1 MGPPGLITG
10 QVLGHYRVLERIGG
24 GAMGVVFRA
33 HDERLDRDVAL
44 KVLPVGSLS
53 DESARRRFRKE
64 ALTLS
69 RLNHPNIETVYDF
82 DTQDGIDFLVLELI
96 VGMTLDRKLSGAP
109 LAEKDILIVGGQI
122 AKALEEAHDHGILHR
137 DLKPANLMVTSKGQV
152 KVLDFGLA
160 KLLRI
165 SVTALTESLDEMPG
179 VAGTLPYM
187 APEQLRGEP
196 PDFRSDLYALGAVL
210 YEMAAGHRPFPQ
222 LQATKLIASILN
234 EDPPLPSKLNRQ
246 TSPALESIIVKALE
260 KDLKRRYQSAKEL
273 CDDLERLSLS
283 NSARQLAVGSGRSLK
298 WLRVAPILLLAL
310 SALTYRYVWTPKKP
324 AEPKQVL
331 VADLENRTGDPDFD
345 DSLGTALSAYLE
357 QSRLVNIFPVA
368 TEHAAVQALG
378 RPADARIDAN
388 LGSEICVR
396 EGIPLLITG
405 EINRLKDQYVLA
417 VRIINPANQKVL
429 SVHSTNATEKN
440 AILAALGSMA
450 RDLRSDIGEQRV
462 AIEQS
467 DRLLEQ
473 VTTSSLP
480 ALHLYSLGRKEH
492 LRGNY
497 EAAIPLYKNATRLD
511 VDFALA
517 YAWLSTVYRDLGD
530 SANARLHMDKALTL
544 LDHVTERERYT
555 LLGLSAAYD
564 EDYEQA
570 IDNFLVL
577 TRLYPNDS
585 NGHFYLTLCYL
596 LKGDFEHATSEAKVA
611 AGLAPSP
618 SAYTNLAEVLLAQNR
633 FQEVIDLLKATP
645 AIEAEGGLAR
655 AYIGLGRV
663 EKAQEAVDKLLL
675 VKDERIRSQAAITQL
690 EIWLFS
696 GRWKQAEKF
705 LNDTVLLGTDRDAFR
720 DLNLA
725 VLAMQRADS
734 SRARQLLGNLEQKV
748 QSLDSQSVS
757 VAVLLSQANE
767 TRLSHKLL
775 REIEAKLAD
784 RRIRRLQVYDNLLR
798 GVLALDD
805 GHTKE
810 ALPLLKSARAD
821 WDDVQV
827 RSIYAHAL
835 FENAHWLEAQK
846 EFEGVLEQK
855 GRALNDPAALILW
868 KVSPYWIGRCLQ
880 AQGDALASQK
890 MYQTFLEGWP
900 SSEQD
905 WLATQDAARRL
916 RQLQ

>member
-1 MGPPGLITG
+1 MGPAGQFTG

-24 GAMGVVFRA
+24 GGMGVVFRA

-44 KVLPVGSLS
+44 KLLPAGLLS
-53 DESARRRFRKE
+53 DESARKRFRKE

-82 DTQDGIDFLVLELI
+82 DTQDGTDFLVMELI
-96 VGMTLDRKLSGAP
+96 TGETLDRKLSGAP
-109 LAEKDILIVGGQI
+109 LAEKDALVIGVQI
-122 AKALEEAHDHGILHR
+122 AKALEDAHDHGILHR
-137 DLKPANLMVTSKGQV
+137 DLKPANLMVTTKGQV

-165 SVTALTESLDEMPG
+165 SVTALTESLDVTSG
-179 VAGTLPYM
+179 VVGTLPYM
-187 APEQLRGEP
+187 APEQLRGEL

-210 YEMAAGHRPFPQ
+210 YEMATGCRPFSQ
-222 LQATKLIASILN
+222 LQPSKLIASILN
-234 EDPPLPSKLNRQ
+234 EDPPPPIKLNQ
-246 TSPALESIIVKALE
+246 KISPALETVIIKALE

-283 NSARQLAVGSGRSLK
+283 GSARQPEDGSRRSRK
-298 WLRVAPILLLAL
+298 WFRLAPILLLAL
-310 SALTYRYVWTPKKP
+310 LALAYRYAWTPREP

-345 DSLGTALSAYLE
+345 DSLGIALSTYLE
-357 QSRLVNIFPVA
+357 QSRLVNIFPAA
-368 TEHAAVQALG
+368 TEHAAVKALG
-378 RPADARIDAN
+378 RTADARIDVS

-396 EGIPLLITG
+396 EGIPMLITG
-405 EINRLKDQYVLA
+405 EINRLKDQYILA

-429 SVHSTNATEKN
+429 SVHSANATEKN
-440 AILAALGSMA
+440 AILPTLGSIA
-450 RDLRSDIGEQRV
+450 RDLRSDIGEQKV
-462 AIEQS
+462 SIEQS

-511 VDFALA
+511 ADFALA

-530 SANARLHMDKALTL
+530 NANARVHMNKALTL

-577 TRLYPNDS
+577 TRLYPDDS

-596 LKGDFEHATSEAKVA
+596 LKGDFERATSEAKVA
-611 AGLAPSP
+611 TGLDPSP

-633 FQEVIDLLKATP
+633 FQEVIDLLKARP
-645 AIEAEGGLAR
+645 VIEAEGGLAR
-655 AYIGLGRV
+655 AYIGLGHI
-663 EKAQEAVDKLLL
+663 EKAQEAVDKQLLA
-675 VKDERIRSQAAITQL
+675 KDERIRSQAAITQL

-705 LNDTVLLGTDRDAFR
+705 LNDTVLLQTDRYAFR

-757 VAVLLSQANE
+757 VAVLLSQAHENQF
-767 TRLSHKLL
+767 SHKLL
-775 REIEAKLAD
+775 TEIEIKLAD
-784 RRIRRLQVYDNLLR
+784 RKIRRLQVYDHLLR
-798 GVLALDD
+798 GSLALNE
-805 GHTKE
+805 GHAKE

-821 WDDVQV
+821 WEDVQV
-827 RSIYAHAL
+827 RSIYARAL
-835 FENAHWLEAQK
+835 FENARWLEAQK
-846 EFEGVLEQK
+846 EFEGILEQK
-855 GRALNDPAALILW
+855 GQALNDPAALMLW
-868 KVSPYWIGRCLQ
+868 KVSPYWVGRCLQ
-880 AQGDALASQK
+880 AQGDTSASRK

>member
-1 MGPPGLITG
+1 MGAPGQITG
-10 QVLGHYRVLERIGG
+10 QVLGHYRVIERIGG

-53 DESARRRFRKE
+53 DEAARKRFRKE

-82 DTQDGIDFLVLELI
+82 DTQDGIDFLVMELI

-109 LAEKDILIVGGQI
+109 LAEKDILIVGGQM

-137 DLKPANLMVTSKGQV
+137 DLKPANVMVTTKGQV

-165 SVTALTESLDEMPG
+165 SVTALTESVDEMHG

-210 YEMAAGHRPFPQ
+210 YEMATGHRPFPQ
-222 LQATKLIASILN
+222 LVATELIASILN
-234 EDPPLPSKLNRQ
+234 EDPPKPSKLNPQ
-246 TSPALESIIVKALE
+246 TSPALESVIVKALE
-260 KDLKRRYQSAKEL
+260 KDLKRRYQSAGEL
-273 CDDLERLSLS
+273 CCDLERLSLS
-283 NSARQLAVGSGRSLK
+283 DSARALVGSGRSRN
-298 WLRVAPILLLAL
+298 WLRVVPILLLAL
-310 SALTYRYVWTPKKP
+310 VALTYRYAWTPKKP
-324 AEPKQVL
+324 AEPRQIL

-345 DSLGTALSAYLE
+345 DSLGTALSTYLE
-357 QSRLVNIFPVA
+357 QSRLVNIFPAA

-378 RPADARIDAN
+378 RPADARIDAT

-405 EINRLKDQYVLA
+405 AIYRLKDQYVLA
-417 VRIINPANQKVL
+417 VRIVNPANQKVL

-450 RDLRSDIGEQRV
+450 RELRSDIGEQRV
-462 AIEQS
+462 SIEQS

-511 VDFALA
+511 ADFALA

-530 SANARLHMDKALTL
+530 STNARLHMNKALTL

-570 IDNFLVL
+570 IDNFQVL
-577 TRLYPNDS
+577 TGLYPDDS

-596 LKGDFEHATSEAKVA
+596 LKGDFDHASLEAKVA
-611 AGLAPSP
+611 ARLDPSP

-633 FQEVIDLLKATP
+633 FQEVIDLLKARP
-645 AIEAEGGLAR
+645 VIEAEGGLAR
-655 AYIGLGRV
+655 AYLGLGRV
-663 EKAQEAVDKLLL
+663 EEAQEAVDKLLL
-675 VKDERIRSQAAITQL
+675 AKEERVRSQAAMTQV
-690 EIWLFS
+690 EIWLFT

-705 LNDTVLLGTDRDAFR
+705 LDDTVLLGTDRYPFR

-725 VLAMQRADS
+725 ALAIERADS
-734 SRARQLLGNLEQKV
+734 SRARQLLEGVAEKV
-748 QSLDSQSVS
+748 TSLDSQSVS
-757 VAVLLSQANE
+757 VGVLLSQAHDN
-767 TRLSHKLL
+767 RVANKLL
-775 REIEAKLAD
+775 REIEVKLAD
-784 RRIRRLQVYDNLLR
+784 RKIRRLQVYDNLLR
-798 GVLALDD
+798 GVLALDG
-805 GHTKE
+805 GHAKE
-810 ALPLLKSARAD
+810 ALPPLKSARAD

-827 RSIYAHAL
+827 RSIYARAL
-835 FENAHWLEAQK
+835 FENARWLEAQK

-855 GRALNDPAALILW
+855 GRALNDPGALIQW
-868 KVSPYWIGRCLQ
+868 KLSPYWIARSLQ
-880 AQGDALASQK
+880 AQGDDNASQK
-890 MYQTFLEGWP
+890 MYQAFLGGWP
-900 SSEQD
+900 ASEHD
-905 WLATQDAARRL
+905 WPVTQDATGRLRRL
-916 RQLQ
+916 Q